1 MITALLADIH
11 ANREALAAC
20 LSHAQAL
27 GADRYVFLGDYVG
40 YGAEPGWVL
49 DTIMAHVAGG
59 AIAVLGNHDAAVLDA
74 GEQLNESARASI
86 EWTRE
91 RLGDR
96 HKNFLRGLPLT
107 AEDGNRLFV
116 HASAAEPSRWD
127 YVTDQAAAMRSFA
140 ATQHQT
146 TFCGHVHV
154 PALYH
159 FGQTGKLASF
169 TPVPGSAIPLVP
181 QRRWL
186 AVLGSVGQP
195 RDGLP
200 ASAYAVFDDVDGA
213 LTYVRVP
220 YDVQSAAAK
229 VRAAGLPEVLSLRLL
244 EGR

>member
-20 LSHAQAL
+20 LSHARAL
-27 GADRYVFLGDYVG
+27 GAERYVFLGDYVG
-40 YGAEPGWVL
+40 YGAEPGWVI
-49 DTIMAHVAGG
+49 DTIMAHVAVG
-59 AIAVLGNHDAAVLDA
+59 ATAVLGNHDAAVLDG
-74 GEQLNESARASI
+74 GEGLNETARLSI

-96 HKNFLRGLPLT
+96 QKDFLRSLPLM

-116 HASAAEPSRWD
+116 HASADQPHRWD

-140 ATQHQT
+140 ATQHQA

-159 FGQTGKLASF
+159 FSQTGKLASF

-181 QRRWL
+181 QRRWI

-195 RDGLP
+195 RDGVP
-200 ASAYAVFDDVDGA
+200 AAAYAVFDDADGA
-213 LTYVRVP
+213 LTYLRVP